1 MRLVETTVTDP
12 DAQLLLGH
20 YFASRADGFPPELG
34 TYRVTFPDPTR
45 FVPPHGVFV
54 VLRGDVVL
62 RGEVV
67 RPGYADV
74 PLGCGGIR
82 RLDTPDDETPT
93 FEVKHVWLE
102 PPARGQGW
110 AGILMQHLEDRA
122 KSLGAAAVV
131 LDTNASLLGAAK
143 LYTRRGYENI
153 PAYNDNP
160 NATNWYRKA
169 LA

>member
-1 MRLVETTVTDP
+1 MHLVETPVTDP
-12 DAQLLLGH
+12 DAQLLLEH
-20 YFASRADGFPPELG
+20 YFASRGDGFPPELG
-34 TYRVTFPDPTR
+34 TYRVTFPDPTK
-45 FVPPHGVFV
+45 FLPPHGVFV
-54 VLRGDVVL
+54 VLRGE
-62 RGEVV
+62 G
-67 RPGYADV
+67 DV

-82 RLDTPDDETPT
+82 RLDDAT

-102 PPARGQGW
+102 PAARGQGW

-122 KSLGAAAVV
+122 KSLGAAAVL

-143 LYTRRGYENI
+143 LYARRDYENI

-160 NATNWYRKA
+160 NATNWYRKD